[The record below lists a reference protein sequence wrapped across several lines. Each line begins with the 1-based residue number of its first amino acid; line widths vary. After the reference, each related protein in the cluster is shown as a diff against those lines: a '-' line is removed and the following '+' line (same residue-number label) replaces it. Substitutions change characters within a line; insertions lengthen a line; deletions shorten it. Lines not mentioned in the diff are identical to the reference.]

1 MPDQTRQTLAGFK
14 MNFESS
20 KNAKTETVQGIEG
33 HTREIIM
40 TMDGPMGPIAK
51 TTMHIVS
58 AGADQAVKF
67 PAIWEYNGYLAWSV
81 RKMNPV
87 ETMRPLLGIMP
98 GMGDGL
104 AKLIEDGAKEPALM
118 LKTEITMSMAM
129 LGTEPVMHLTQTL
142 TEISTAPIDDAL
154 FRIPTGFNEATVS
167 EIMQALMK
175 APQFMPVPP
184 PPSTPA
190 IQVSSGD
197 QSERLLKKVA
207 PVYPELAKSAR
218 IQGVVKFNATINAD
232 GTVSKLEL
240 ISGHPLLIPAAR
252 DAVLQWVYQTSPTSV
267 QTDISVNFT
276 LQD

>member
-1 MPDQTRQTLAGFK
+1 
-14 MNFESS
+14 
-20 KNAKTETVQGIEG
+20 
-33 HTREIIM
+33 
-40 TMDGPMGPIAK
+40 
-51 TTMHIVS
+51 MHIVS

-81 RKMNPV
+81 RNMNPV
-87 ETMRPLLGIMP
+87 ETMRALLAMMP

-129 LGTEPVMHLTQTL
+129 LGTEPVVHLTQTL

-154 FRIPTGFNEATVS
+154 FQIPTGFNEATVS
-167 EIMQALMK
+167 EIMQALTK
-175 APQFMPVPP
+175 TPPFMPVPPP

-197 QSERLLKKVA
+197 QSARLLKIVA

-240 ISGHPLLIPAAR
+240 ISGHPLLIAAAR
-252 DAVLQWVYQTSPTSV
+252 DAVLQWVYQTSSTPV